1 MLESREELALD
12 DLRSW
17 QNQESWTDE
26 SESCVI
32 VEKQQV
38 VLPQENVHQ

>member
-1 MLESREELALD
+1 MLESIEELALN

-17 QNQESWTDE
+17 YNQESWTDE

-32 VEKQQV
+32 VEK
-38 VLPQENVHQ
+38 